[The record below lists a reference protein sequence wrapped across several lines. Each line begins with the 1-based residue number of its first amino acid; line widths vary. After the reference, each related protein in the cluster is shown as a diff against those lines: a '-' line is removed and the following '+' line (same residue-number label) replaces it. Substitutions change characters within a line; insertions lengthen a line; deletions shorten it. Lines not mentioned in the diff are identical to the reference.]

1 MASKSNSS
9 NGWMNFNQFKTYLT
23 NEATGNIDPKYVGR
37 AFKLRDTNNHQDI
50 TVQNLVAMYR
60 NRSDWEDKDDSLG
73 IPNYYNAN
81 EMEFK
86 VIPLRTPSSGGRKRR
101 KRRKTRKKRKT
112 KRKGCKKR
120 RKLSKYVRNQKG
132 CKRKSKKK

>member
-101 KRRKTRKKRKT
+101 KRRKT
-112 KRKGCKKR
+112 
-120 RKLSKYVRNQKG
+120 
-132 CKRKSKKK
+132 SKKGAGNG